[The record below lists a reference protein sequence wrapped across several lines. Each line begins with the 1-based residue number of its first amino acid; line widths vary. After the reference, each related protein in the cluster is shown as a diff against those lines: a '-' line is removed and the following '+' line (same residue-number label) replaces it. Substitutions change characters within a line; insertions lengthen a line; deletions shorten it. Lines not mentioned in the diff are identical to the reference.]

1 VEEKQ
6 HEALK
11 KEMADWLYRA
21 MDPSTPTTKGGET
34 VRTVDY
40 TQDGVTYVAPTLR
53 MIDGKL
59 KRYSTDDAIDEAI
72 KRGDGM
78 RVPDGMSGTEFSQA
92 LSKRIGKA
100 RGRSAQSSA
109 EKAR

>member
-1 VEEKQ
+1 
-6 HEALK
+6 
-11 KEMADWLYRA
+11 MAEWLFRA
-21 MDPSTPTTKGGET
+21 MDPSTPTTESGET

-40 TQDGVTYVAPTLR
+40 EQDGVTYVAPTLR
-53 MIDGKL
+53 MVDGKL
-59 KRYSTDDAIDEAI
+59 KRYSAKAAIAEAI

-78 RVPDGMSGTEFSQA
+78 RVPAGMSGTEFSQA